1 MQCYFITVGTLKEKY
16 WSDAFT
22 EYAKR
27 IGTYAKLEEINLK
40 EERLADE
47 SPIAI
52 SRALAAE
59 GERILER
66 IPKDA
71 YAVALC
77 VEGKMLS
84 SEELARV
91 VDTAKSSS
99 GKIAFIIGSSY
110 GLSDAVKARADLK
123 LSFSRLTFPHQLI
136 RVSLAEAIYRSFTI
150 LGGKKY
156 HK

>member
-16 WSDAFT
+16 WSDAFS

-27 IGTYAKLEEINLK
+27 IGAYAKLEEINLK

-47 SPIAI
+47 SPAAI
-52 SRALAAE
+52 SRALTAE
-59 GERILER
+59 GEKILEK

-71 YAVALC
+71 YAVARC

-91 VDTAKSSS
+91 VDTAKGGS
-99 GKIAFIIGSSY
+99 GKIVFIIGSSY

-136 RVSLAEAIYRSFTI
+136 RISLAEAVYRSFTI
-150 LGGKKY
+150 LSGKKY